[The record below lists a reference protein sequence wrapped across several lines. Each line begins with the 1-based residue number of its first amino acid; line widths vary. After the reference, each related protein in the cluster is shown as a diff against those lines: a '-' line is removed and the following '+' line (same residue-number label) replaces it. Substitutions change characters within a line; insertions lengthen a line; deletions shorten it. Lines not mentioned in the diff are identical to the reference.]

1 MAKQQADEF
10 ATGIPGSA
18 DDRNFHMFFIQFY
31 KFNAFYAK
39 LPGILTG
46 MPAAGEWLRGFGV
59 SAGDQG

>member
-1 MAKQQADEF
+1 
-10 ATGIPGSA
+10 
-18 DDRNFHMFFIQFY
+18 MFFIQFY